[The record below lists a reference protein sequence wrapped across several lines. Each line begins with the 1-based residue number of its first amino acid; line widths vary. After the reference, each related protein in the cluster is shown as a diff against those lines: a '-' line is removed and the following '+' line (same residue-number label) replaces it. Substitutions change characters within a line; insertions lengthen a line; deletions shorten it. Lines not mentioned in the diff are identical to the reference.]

1 MKRFAL
7 LLLVFLIAT
16 PIFAADRFFDITGWA
31 SWVDPQ
37 SNGTFQ
43 SSNPNQPFD
52 ISFNGKLGYGAGV
65 NVFFGKTLSLAL
77 DAVEVRPEA
86 RFGFP
91 GAATN
96 SGSLKMIPIT
106 GVLQWHFMPSGF
118 IDPYI
123 GGGAA
128 YVLFDNLQDFRDAG
142 KLGLNQINF
151 KDDVGFVANAGL
163 GFNFS
168 PHWGVT
174 ADAKYVPVKSSAT
187 AVFVTGPNQ
196 SQKVKINP
204 VMFSGGLTLH
214 F

>member
-1 MKRFAL
+1 MKRFVV
-7 LLLVFLIAT
+7 LVFAIL
-16 PIFAADRFFDITGWA
+16 FASPLLAAERFFDLTGWA
-31 SWVDPQ
+31 VWVDPQ
-37 SNGTFQ
+37 SSNTFN

-65 NVFFGKTLSLAL
+65 NVFFGRTLSLAI
-77 DAVEVRPEA
+77 DASQVRPEA

-91 GAATN
+91 GAALN
-96 SGSLKMIPIT
+96 RGDLKMIPLT
-106 GVLQWHFMPSGF
+106 GVLQWHFVPSGF

-128 YVLFDNLQDFRDAG
+128 YVLFDNLGGIQDVG
-142 KLGLNQINF
+142 NVHVNQINF

-163 GFNFS
+163 GINFS
-168 PHWGVT
+168 PRWGLVL
-174 ADAKYVPVKSSAT
+174 DGKYVPLKSSAT

-196 SQKVKINP
+196 SQKIDINP
-204 VMFSGGLTLH
+204 VIFSAGLSLH

>member
-7 LLLVFLIAT
+7 LVFVFLIAT

-37 SNGTFQ
+37 SNGTFH

-96 SGSLKMIPIT
+96 SGALKMIPIT
-106 GVLQWHFMPSGF
+106 GVLQWHFIPSGF

-123 GGGAA
+123 GGGVA
-128 YVLFDNLQDFRDAG
+128 YVLFDNLRDFRDVG
-142 KLGLNQINF
+142 NLGVNQINF

-204 VMFSGGLTLH
+204 VIFSGGLTLH

>member
-7 LLLVFLIAT
+7 LVFVLLIAT
-16 PIFAADRFFDITGWA
+16 PIFAADRFFDITGWV

-37 SNGTFQ
+37 STGTFR

-65 NVFFGKTLSLAL
+65 NIFFGKTLSLAL

-91 GAATN
+91 GAVPN
-96 SGSLKMIPIT
+96 SGALKMIPIT
-106 GVLQWHFMPSGF
+106 GVLQWHFIPSGF
-118 IDPYI
+118 VDPYI

-128 YVLFDNLQDFRDAG
+128 YVLFDNLRDFRDVG
-142 KLGLNQINF
+142 NLGVNQINF